1 MSGKGE
7 KRGLDRLDIIQLVS
21 CRAPPIC
28 TKTTQGVKQ
37 EIQSAQSSYSYL
49 DPSVNSLN
57 LTKKGETSTILPIVL
72 KEDLIAF
79 FQIIVLIENSC
90 RDLYNFICVQSSELS
105 LLSEKIQIGK
115 TQVAF

>member
-7 KRGLDRLDIIQLVS
+7 RRGLDIIQLVS

-37 EIQSAQSSYSYL
+37 EIQLAQSSYSYP
-49 DPSVNSLN
+49 DPSVNSLI
-57 LTKKGETSTILPIVL
+57 TKKRETSTILPIVL

-90 RDLYNFICVQSSELS
+90 RDLYNFNCVKSSELS
-105 LLSEKIQIGK
+105 
-115 TQVAF
+115 